1 MFMVPASP
9 FQVPTLTHTSAVPHC
24 RAGTVPTIWVPLQ
37 EITGATALIAA
48 PVPQNSQKVTAP
60 FDALPRLVPTIVN
73 CAPVGALWGDN
84 PLIPGAPWA
93 VTVNSGHE
101 RVPAGPA
108 STPTEFHTSGLA
120 RPEGRPAGTTT
131 TIASSLHET
140 ISAPS
145 AGAPVTGVKVTRPGL
160 DPKSEPLRVTRVP
173 AGPDRGDRAARTG
186 IAGTAVVVVGGSV
199 VVEDGGTLLDVVVED
214 GGTLLDVVVDFDVA
228 DVDVVGARE
237 VAELR

>member
-1 MFMVPASP
+1 MMFMVPASS

-37 EITGATALIAA
+37 EITGAAALIAA
-48 PVPQNSQKVTAP
+48 PVPQNSQNVTAP

-73 CAPVGALWGDN
+73 RAPVGALCGDN
-84 PLIPGAPWA
+84 PLIPGAPG
-93 VTVNSGHE
+93 TVSVNNGHE

-108 STPTEFHTSGLA
+108 STPAESHTSGLA

-131 TIASSLHET
+131 TIASSLHVT
-140 ISAPS
+140 ISALS
-145 AGAPVTGVKVTRPGL
+145 AGAPDSGVKVTCPGVV
-160 DPKSEPLRVTRVP
+160 PKSEPVIVTRVP
-173 AGPDRGDRAARTG
+173 AGPARGDRAARTG
-186 IAGTAVVVVGGSV
+186 IAGTAVVVVVVVVGGSV
-199 VVEDGGTLLDVVVED
+199 VVEDGGTLL
-214 GGTLLDVVVDFDVA
+214 VVVDLDVT